1 MKISRETKKNYA
13 DCYGCGIYLIRNL
26 DINKVYI
33 GCARKFEDRLR
44 QHFVD
49 LKAGSH
55 ISSEMQDDYN
65 AGHRFEMKIVC
76 QCQIREYTYI
86 KRILETFYILRYNSV
101 ECGYNQ
107 SYNKKTK
114 ENAESYIK
122 ENSWV
127 ILEKIPITFA

>member
-1 MKISRETKKNYA
+1 MKISKETKKYYA
-13 DCYGCGIYLIRNL
+13 DCFGSGVYLIRNL
-26 DINKVYI
+26 ENGKVYI

-55 ISSEMQDDYN
+55 ISAEMQNDYN
-65 AGHRFEMKIVC
+65 AGHCFEMKVVC
-76 QCQIREYTYI
+76 PCQIREYTYV

-107 SYNKKTK
+107 SYNKKNK
-114 ENAESYIK
+114 ENAENYIR
-122 ENSWV
+122 ENSWA
-127 ILEKIPITFA
+127 ILQRIPIDLA